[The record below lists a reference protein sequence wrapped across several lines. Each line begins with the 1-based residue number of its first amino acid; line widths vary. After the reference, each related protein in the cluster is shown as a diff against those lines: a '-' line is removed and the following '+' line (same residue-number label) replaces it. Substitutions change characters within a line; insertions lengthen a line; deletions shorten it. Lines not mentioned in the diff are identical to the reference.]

1 MDKFLKIVG
10 LIVVAWIALSLIG
23 WIFGFLIKAVFIVA
37 IVVGVVLLVSAVVNR
52 SRNRGRVG
60 SGRW

>member
-23 WIFGFLIKAVFIVA
+23 WIFGFLIKAVFFVA
-37 IVVGVVLLVSAVVNR
+37 IVVGIVLLVSAVVNR
-52 SRNRGRVG
+52 SRRNRVG